1 MQNESNILFDNRE
14 EDSAIRAIF
23 EGTSSATGA
32 DFFSALVKHLSVILE
47 TKGAWVTEYNEESR
61 FLRAR
66 SFWYNDRWI
75 KDFGYKIDG
84 TPCQDVIDKS
94 QFVHIKEN
102 VSELFPDAPDLGL
115 NVVSYMGAPLLNIN
129 GKTLGLLGVIDD
141 KPMPEK
147 PNNEAI
153 FHIFAA
159 RAAAELQRLNA
170 EKEIEDKEKKLR
182 TLVNSAMDGIID
194 LDHNFIIR
202 MMNPAAEKLF
212 QCELLKTVGNNFL
225 DLLSE
230 QGNNIFNNSI
240 TELQKLPEGE
250 KYIWI
255 TDSLN
260 ILCKNGMELPSEATI
275 SQYGINDD
283 IFYTVILRNIND
295 KLEAEKKIYNLEV
308 EAEYLKEEIKILNE
322 FDEIIGQSRPIMNL
336 LNEIHLVAKTD
347 STVLI
352 SGETGT
358 GKELIARAIHS
369 ASKRKNKQL
378 IKVNCSAIPASLI
391 ESEFFGHVPGAFT
404 GATKTRIG
412 RFQFAD
418 GGTIFLDEIGDLHL
432 DLQSKLLRV
441 LQEGEFEP
449 VGSSETKKVNV
460 RVIAA
465 TNRNLKKEME
475 TGKFRQDLYYRLNV
489 YPINVP
495 PLRERGN
502 DIIKLANEFIIRY
515 SRKLGKDTPR
525 LTHESI
531 KRLTSYNWPGNVR
544 ELQNVIERAVIV
556 SKNGKIILEK
566 ILPDVYEPG
575 NDEIKIQETEAKI
588 LSQVELLKLEKENII
603 RALNSANWKI
613 SGKDG
618 AAKLLGLPPTTLN
631 SRLKALGIKKSKSSV
646 IN

>member
-1 MQNESNILFDNRE
+1 M
-14 EDSAIRAIF
+14 
-23 EGTSSATGA
+23 
-32 DFFSALVKHLSVILE
+32 
-47 TKGAWVTEYNEESR
+47 
-61 FLRAR
+61 
-66 SFWYNDRWI
+66 
-75 KDFGYKIDG
+75 
-84 TPCQDVIDKS
+84 
-94 QFVHIKEN
+94 
-102 VSELFPDAPDLGL
+102 
-115 NVVSYMGAPLLNIN
+115 
-129 GKTLGLLGVIDD
+129 
-141 KPMPEK
+141 
-147 PNNEAI
+147 
-153 FHIFAA
+153 
-159 RAAAELQRLNA
+159 QRLNA

-182 TLVNSAMDGIID
+182 RLVNSAMDGIID
-194 LDHNFIIR
+194 LDDNFIIR

-212 QCELLKTVGNNFL
+212 HCKLSEAVGNSFL
-225 DLLSE
+225 SLLSE
-230 QGNNIFNNSI
+230 QGKNIFKNSI
-240 TELQKLPEGE
+240 NELEKLPEGE

-260 ILCKNGMELPSEATI
+260 IRCKNGIEFPSEATI
-275 SQYGINDD
+275 SQYEINDE
-283 IFYTVILRNIND
+283 IFNTVILRNIND
-295 KLEAEKKIYNLEV
+295 KLEAEKKINNLEA
-308 EAEYLKEEIKILNE
+308 EAEYLKEEIKILND
-322 FDEIIGQSRPIMNL
+322 FDEIVGQSRPIMNL
-336 LNEIHLVAKTD
+336 LNEVNLVAKTD

-418 GGTIFLDEIGDLHL
+418 GGTIFLDEIGDLQL

-449 VGSSETKKVNV
+449 VGSSETKKVDV

-465 TNRNLKKEME
+465 TNRNLKEE
-475 TGKFRQDLYYRLNV
+475 VNSGKFRQDLYYRLNV
-489 YPINVP
+489 YPIIVP

-515 SRKLGKDTPR
+515 SRKLGKDVSR

-531 KRLTSYNWPGNVR
+531 KKLTSYSWPGNVR

-556 SKNGKIILEK
+556 SKDGKIILDK
-566 ILPDVYEPG
+566 ILPDDNEHENNEVK
-575 NDEIKIQETEAKI
+575 NAETREKI
-588 LSQVELLKLEKENII
+588 LSQEDLLNLEKENII
-603 RALNSANWKI
+603 RALNSTNWKI
-613 SGKDG
+613 SGNDG

-631 SRLKALGIKKSKSSV
+631 SRLKALGIKKTKSV
-646 IN
+646 AH

>member
-1 MQNESNILFDNRE
+1 MQSESKILFHNRE

-32 DFFSALVKHLSVILE
+32 DFFAALVKNLCNILN
-47 TKGAWVTEYNEESR
+47 TKGAWVTEYFEETR
-61 FLRAR
+61 FLRAH

-75 KDFGYKIDG
+75 KNFGYPIDN
-84 TPCQDVIDKS
+84 TPCQDVIDESK
-94 QFVHIKEN
+94 FVHIKEN
-102 VSELFPDAPDLGL
+102 VAELFPDAPDLGIR
-115 NVVSYMGAPLLNIN
+115 VVSYMGAPLLNVD

-141 KPMPEK
+141 KPMPDK

-182 TLVNSAMDGIID
+182 RIVNSAMDGIID
-194 LDHNFIIR
+194 LDYNFVIR

-212 QCELLKTVGNNFL
+212 HCELSNAVGNNFL
-225 DLLSE
+225 NLLSE
-230 QGNNIFNNSI
+230 QGKNIFKNSI
-240 TELQKLPEGE
+240 NELQKLPEGE

-260 ILCKNGMELPSEATI
+260 IRCKNGAEFPAEATI
-275 SQYGINDD
+275 SQYEVNNE
-283 IFYTVILRNIND
+283 IFFTVILRNINE
-295 KLEAEKKIYNLEV
+295 KLAAEKKIQNLEL
-308 EAEYLKEEIKILNE
+308 ETEYLKEEIKLLND
-322 FDEIIGQSRPIMNL
+322 FDEIIGQSKPVMNL
-336 LNEIHLVAKTD
+336 LKEINLVAKTN

-358 GKELIARAIHS
+358 GKELVARAIHS
-369 ASKRKNKQL
+369 ASERKSKQL
-378 IKVNCSAIPASLI
+378 IKVNCSAIPAALI

-404 GATKTRIG
+404 GATKPRIG
-412 RFQFAD
+412 RFQIAD
-418 GGTIFLDEIGDLHL
+418 GGTIFLDEIGDLQL

-449 VGSSETKKVNV
+449 VGSSETKKVDV

-465 TNRNLKKEME
+465 TNRNLKEEVKA
-475 TGKFRQDLYYRLNV
+475 GKFRQDLYYRLNV
-489 YPINVP
+489 YPIIVP

-502 DIIKLANEFIIRY
+502 DIIKLANEFILRY
-515 SRKLGKDTPR
+515 SRKLGKEIPR

-531 KRLTSYNWPGNVR
+531 KRLISYNWPGNVR
-544 ELQNVIERAVIV
+544 ELQNVIERAVII
-556 SKNGKIILEK
+556 SKNDKIILDK
-566 ILPDVYEPG
+566 ILPDNYDTKNNTVR
-575 NDEIKIQETEAKI
+575 DAETKEKI
-588 LSQVELLKLEKENII
+588 LSQEELLNLEKENII
-603 RALNSANWKI
+603 RALNSTSWKI

-618 AAKLLGLPPTTLN
+618 AARLLGLPPTTLN
-631 SRLKALGIKKSKSSV
+631 SRLKGLGIKKNKNTV
-646 IN
+646 Y

>member
-1 MQNESNILFDNRE
+1 MQSESEILFDNRS
-14 EDSAIRAIF
+14 EDSAIRAIL
-23 EGTSSATGA
+23 EGTSSVTGA
-32 DFFSALVKHLSVILE
+32 DFFAALVKHLCAILE
-47 TKGAWVTEYNEESR
+47 TKGAWVTEFNEDLR

-75 KDFGYKIDG
+75 RDFGYKIDG

-102 VSELFPDAPDLGL
+102 VSELFPDAPDFGIK
-115 NVVSYMGAPLLNIN
+115 VVSYMGVPLLNID

-147 PNNEAI
+147 PNNAAI

-159 RAAAELQRLNA
+159 RAAAELQRLNS
-170 EKEIEDKEKKLR
+170 EKEMEDKEKKLSR
-182 TLVNSAMDGIID
+182 LVNSAMDGIID

-212 QCELLKTVGNNFL
+212 HCELSEAVGNNFL
-225 DLLSE
+225 ELLSE
-230 QGNNIFNNSI
+230 HGKIIFRNSI
-240 TELQKLPEGE
+240 NELQKLPEGE

-260 ILCKNGMELPSEATI
+260 IRCKNGIEFPSEATI
-275 SQYGINDD
+275 SQYDIYDD

-295 KLEAEKKIYNLEV
+295 KLEAEKKIHNLEI
-308 EAEYLKEEIKILNE
+308 ETEYLKEEIKLLNE
-322 FDEIIGQSRPIMNL
+322 FDEIIGQSRSVMNL
-336 LNEIHLVAKTD
+336 LNEVNLVAKTG

-358 GKELIARAIHS
+358 GKELVARAIHS
-369 ASKRKNKQL
+369 ASNRKDIQL

-404 GATKTRIG
+404 GATKTRVG
-412 RFQFAD
+412 RFQLAD

-449 VGSSETKKVNV
+449 VGSSETKKVDV

-465 TNRNLKKEME
+465 TNRNLKEE
-475 TGKFRQDLYYRLNV
+475 VNSGKFRQDLYYRLNV
-489 YPINVP
+489 YPIVVP

-502 DIIKLANEFIIRY
+502 DIIKLANEFILRY
-515 SRKLGKDTPR
+515 SRKLGKDTSR
-525 LTHESI
+525 LTNESI
-531 KRLTSYNWPGNVR
+531 KRLLSYNWPGNVR
-544 ELQNVIERAVIV
+544 ELQNVIERGVII

-566 ILPDVYEPG
+566 ILPDNYEQE
-575 NDEIKIQETEAKI
+575 NNEIEIEGTKGKIF
-588 LSQVELLKLEKENII
+588 SQRELLNLERENII
-603 RALNSANWKI
+603 RALNSTNWKV
-613 SGKDG
+613 SGKGG

-631 SRLKALGIKKSKSSV
+631 SRLKAFGIKKIKKLV
-646 IN
+646 Y